1 MDVDSFVMMQF
12 RDVEFSQ
19 VFYRNKKAD
28 SQSSKQ

>member
-19 VFYRNKKAD
+19 AFYRNKKAD
-28 SQSSKQ
+28 R